1 MLSRNDV
8 VQAAHENGF
17 EDVGFTTAE
26 PFESHREFLTGRQE
40 EYGWAEQVGLE
51 LMKGTDPKAIMPEAQ
66 SVIVLMEVYFRNAYP
81 RIMEGHFGRC
91 YLDDDRVTKD
101 GLAQRI
107 KAFRSFLR
115 DNGIDSKVPFNLPHR
130 VAAARAGMGT
140 FGKNCL
146 FYSNKVARQS
156 SWVLP
161 IAVVVDHPFTPDVP
175 TVEMGCPDWCR
186 NTCIAACPTRALKGN
201 GTIDPR
207 RCISFLTYF
216 GDGLTARDLRE
227 PMGLYIYGCDRCQN
241 VCPRNAA
248 WLAADLPLNP
258 KVVEKTPDF
267 DLSKLLAMDTVYFE
281 NRVWPHMFYMATDDL
296 WRWKMNVARAMGN
309 TRDRRYVTDLIQAF
323 ETNDDHRVKAMTV
336 WALGRI
342 GDETALKALR
352 ELALRCKD
360 VMLEEVNLAIEDS
373 VRAVK

>member
-1 MLSRNDV
+1 MISKEDII
-8 VQAAHENGF
+8 QKSKKFGF
-17 EDVGFTTAE
+17 EDIGFTTAE
-26 PFESHREFLTGRQE
+26 PFETHQKFLADRQD
-40 EYGWAEQVGLE
+40 EYGWTEAVGLD
-51 LMKGTDPKAIMPEAQ
+51 LMKGTDPKAIMENAQ
-66 SVIVLMEVYFRNAYP
+66 TVIVLMEVYFREAYP
-81 RIMEGHFGRC
+81 RHMEGHFGRC

-146 FYSNKVARQS
+146 FFSSTVARRG

-161 IAVVVDHPFTPDVP
+161 IAVVVNHKIDPGEP

-186 NTCIAACPTRALKGN
+186 NACIAACPTRALKGN

-207 RCISFLTYF
+207 KCISYLTYF
-216 GDGLTARDLRE
+216 GQGLTPKELRE
-227 PMGLYIYGCDRCQN
+227 PMGVYIYGCDRCQN

-248 WLAADLPLNP
+248 WLATDLSVNK
-258 KVVEKTPDF
+258 KVVSKADAF
-267 DLSKLLAMDTVYFE
+267 DLSALLHMDKPYFE
-281 NRVWPHMFYMATDDL
+281 SKIWPHMFYMSADDL

-309 TRDRRYVTDLIQAF
+309 TRDSMYTGDLTRAF
-323 ETNDDHRVKAMTV
+323 EENADDRVKAMCA

-342 GDETALKALR
+342 GGKKAKSALEDFLEKSAGSIREVVKYALR
-352 ELALRCKD
+352 L
-360 VMLEEVNLAIEDS
+360 NI
-373 VRAVK
+373 